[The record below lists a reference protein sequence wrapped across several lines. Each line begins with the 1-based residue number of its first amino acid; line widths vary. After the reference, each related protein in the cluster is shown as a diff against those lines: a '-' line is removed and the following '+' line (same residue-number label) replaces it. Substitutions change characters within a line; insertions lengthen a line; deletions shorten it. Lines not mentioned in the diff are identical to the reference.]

1 MNADPA
7 LPVSKG
13 NDAEVIQKIKS
24 GSFPEIIRGIFHH
37 TALHIDKFEN
47 RFRDAA
53 SRSSFSTVQSG
64 LKREP
69 VSHSGDF
76 SRSAIQG
83 EC

>member
-13 NDAEVIQKIKS
+13 NDAEVIQKINS
-24 GSFPEIIRGIFHH
+24 GSFPDEIRGTFHH
-37 TALHIDKFEN
+37 TALHIDKFKN

-53 SRSSFSTVQSG
+53 FRSFIRTVQSG
-64 LKREP
+64 LKQRSA
-69 VSHSGDF
+69 SHSGDF
-76 SRSAIQG
+76 SRSSIQG